1 MSQGRQAGLA
11 LAANTDTTLYSP
23 GGALTGTFSVS
34 FCNRTNGAINIR
46 LGLCAGALG
55 TLDWTTDALEFDTPI
70 PANGVL
76 ERAGIPVSGA
86 QTLVAR
92 ASAAGITVVVYGL
105 EG

>member
-1 MSQGRQAGLA
+1 MAQGRQAGVS
-11 LAANTDTTLYSP
+11 LAATTDTALYSP
-23 GGALTGTFSVS
+23 GGSIVGTYTVS
-34 FCNRTNGAINIR
+34 FCNRTTGAINIR
-46 LGLCAGALG
+46 LGLCSGALG

-76 ERAGIPVSGA
+76 ERSGIPVSGA